1 MKNGE
6 KGNRDMKLLIQIG
19 LVLGVY
25 WAAQLLE
32 MLLPFAFPASVIGII
47 LLLILLLTKA
57 MKVEHIQDVS
67 DFLLGNLQF
76 FFIPVTVS
84 LLNYMDL
91 ILENSVAFLTICVVS
106 TILTFTVTAWV
117 VTMTIRL
124 MERRKK

>member
-57 MKVEHIQDVS
+57 MKVDHIQDVS

>member
-67 DFLLGNLQF
+67 DFCWG
-76 FFIPVTVS
+76 
-84 LLNYMDL
+84 
-91 ILENSVAFLTICVVS
+91 ICS
-106 TILTFTVTAWV
+106 FSSFP
-117 VTMTIRL
+117 
-124 MERRKK
+124 

>member
-1 MKNGE
+1 M
-6 KGNRDMKLLIQIG
+6 
-19 LVLGVY
+19 
-25 WAAQLLE
+25 
-32 MLLPFAFPASVIGII
+32 
-47 LLLILLLTKA
+47 
-57 MKVEHIQDVS
+57 
-67 DFLLGNLQF
+67 
-76 FFIPVTVS
+76 TVS